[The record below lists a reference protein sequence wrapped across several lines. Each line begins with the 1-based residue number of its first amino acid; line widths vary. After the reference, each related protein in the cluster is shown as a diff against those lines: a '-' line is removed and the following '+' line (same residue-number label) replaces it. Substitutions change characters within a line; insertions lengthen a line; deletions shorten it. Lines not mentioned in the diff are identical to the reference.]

1 MNGVGGF
8 LLGLG
13 VFVGVGIACR
23 GQPRKG
29 VRFFGWSFLF
39 VGSPVMFATFV
50 SMLACGEI
58 ANAFYWYF
66 PTLLQ
71 YLALSYAFIVDE
83 RMWHPAVFFCGCVS
97 MLAFIIT
104 FIASGEL
111 EITNAI
117 LGGGCILFVAYFYVL
132 RRYALKKA
140 FNDLK
145 PDRARYDAV
154 WNGIKEKQISELVA
168 VTAIVNMH
176 DQRKKRQPEMD
187 LESLFD
193 LAESVNGWFQQV
205 VDTWTAFLK
214 VGHKAAP
221 LKKLDRVL
229 QKTERSYSGD
239 HLRVLDFVR
248 STVIVDTAAEAKHVL
263 EFVMKQVTVHTIKNR
278 YNPDYSGEETAGYRD
293 INMQLSFEDMKG
305 RIEDGERLDGF
316 VFELQIIMSGFLAIK
331 SNEGHKRYIL
341 CRNLRG
347 D

>member
-1 MNGVGGF
+1 
-8 LLGLG
+8 
-13 VFVGVGIACR
+13 
-23 GQPRKG
+23 
-29 VRFFGWSFLF
+29 
-39 VGSPVMFATFV
+39 MFATFV

-71 YLALSYAFIVDE
+71 YLALSYAFIADE
-83 RMWHPAVFFCGCVS
+83 RMWHPALLFCGCVS